1 MRKLAAYTVVRLAS
15 ALSWKPP
22 AHRVKELFPA
32 TADATA
38 RNADPNAVY
47 VVTGASGGIGSTIVE
62 QLHERTA
69 GTIYACCRDAT
80 KAPALDRVRPLQL
93 DMCDDASVEAL
104 PDAVGARVD
113 ALWNVGGVLHE
124 GDRGPERSLDA
135 VDREWL
141 LTSVDVNCAG
151 PILVTKALRK
161 ALNAGRRG
169 GANARPASVVANLSA
184 RVGSISDNG
193 LGASSAS
200 ETFSRLPRRHR
211 RVRAGGWY
219 SYRLSKAALNQATV
233 TCARELR
240 RQRTICVALH
250 PGTTDTGLS
259 KPFQAR
265 VAPEKLFPVE
275 FTASQLL
282 DIVDGL
288 EEDDSG
294 RFIDWAGADVEY

>member
-15 ALSWKPP
+15 ALSWKQP

-38 RNADPNAVY
+38 RNADPNAVF
-47 VVTGASGGIGSTIVE
+47 VVTGASGGIGATIVE

-141 LTSVDVNCAG
+141 LKSVDVNCAG

-193 LGASSAS
+193 L
-200 ETFSRLPRRHR
+200 
-211 RVRAGGWY
+211 GGWY

>member
-22 AHRVKELFPA
+22 ANRVKELFPA
-32 TADATA
+32 TADATS
-38 RNADPNAVY
+38 RNADPNAVF

-80 KAPALDRVRPLQL
+80 KAPALDRVRPVPL
-93 DMCDDASVEAL
+93 DVCDDASIAAL
-104 PDAVGARVD
+104 PDTVGARVD

-141 LTSVDVNCAG
+141 LKSVDVNCAG
-151 PILVTKALRK
+151 PILVTKTLRK

-184 RVGSISDNG
+184 RVGSIADNG
-193 LGASSAS
+193 L
-200 ETFSRLPRRHR
+200 
-211 RVRAGGWY
+211 GGWY

-233 TCARELR
+233 TCARELK

-288 EEDDSG
+288 EEADSG
-294 RFIDWAGADVEY
+294 RFIDWAGVDVEY

>member
-22 AHRVKELFPA
+22 PHRVRELFPA
-32 TADATA
+32 TADATS

-47 VVTGASGGIGSTIVE
+47 VVTGASGGIGSAVVE

-69 GTIYACCRDAT
+69 GTVYACCRDPS
-80 KAPALDRVRPLQL
+80 KVSSLDRVRPVPL
-93 DMCDDASVEAL
+93 DVRDDASIAAL
-104 PDAVGARVD
+104 PDTVGDRVD

-124 GDRGPERSLDA
+124 GDHSPERSLDA

-193 LGASSAS
+193 L
-200 ETFSRLPRRHR
+200 
-211 RVRAGGWY
+211 GGWY

-288 EEDDSG
+288 DVDDTG
-294 RFIDWAGADVEY
+294 RFIDWAGIDVEY

>member
-22 AHRVKELFPA
+22 ANRVRELFPA
-32 TADATA
+32 TADATS
-38 RNADPNAVY
+38 RNADPDAVF
-47 VVTGASGGIGSTIVE
+47 VVTGASGGIGATIVE
-62 QLHERTA
+62 QLHARTA
-69 GTIYACCRDAT
+69 GTVYACCRDPS
-80 KAPALDRVRPLQL
+80 KVSSLDRVRPVPL
-93 DMCDDASVEAL
+93 DVGDDASIAAL
-104 PDAVGARVD
+104 PDTVGDRVD

-124 GDRGPERSLDA
+124 GDRSPERSLDA

-141 LTSVDVNCAG
+141 LTSVNVNCAG
-151 PILVTKALRK
+151 PVLVTKALRK

-193 LGASSAS
+193 L
-200 ETFSRLPRRHR
+200 
-211 RVRAGGWY
+211 GGWY

-288 EEDDSG
+288 DVDDTG
-294 RFIDWAGADVEY
+294 RFIDWAGIDVEY

>member
-22 AHRVKELFPA
+22 PHRVRELFPA
-32 TADATA
+32 TADAA
-38 RNADPNAVY
+38 RRNADADAVF

-80 KAPALDRVRPLQL
+80 KAPALDRVRPVPL
-93 DMCDDASVEAL
+93 DVCDDASIAAL
-104 PDAVGARVD
+104 PDTVGARVD

-141 LTSVDVNCAG
+141 LKSVDVNCAG
-151 PILVTKALRK
+151 PILVTKTLRK

-184 RVGSISDNG
+184 RVGSIADNG
-193 LGASSAS
+193 L
-200 ETFSRLPRRHR
+200 
-211 RVRAGGWY
+211 GGWY

-233 TCARELR
+233 TCARELK

>member
-1 MRKLAAYTVVRLAS
+1 MRKLAAYTLVRLAS

-32 TADATA
+32 TADAAA
-38 RNADPNAVY
+38 RNADPDAVF

-69 GTIYACCRDAT
+69 GTVYACCRDPS
-80 KAPALDRVRPLQL
+80 KVSSLDRVRPVPL
-93 DMCDDASVEAL
+93 DVRDDASIAAL
-104 PDAVGARVD
+104 PAAVGDRVD

-124 GDRGPERSLDA
+124 GDHSPERSLDA

-169 GANARPASVVANLSA
+169 SSDRPASVVANLSA

-193 LGASSAS
+193 L
-200 ETFSRLPRRHR
+200 
-211 RVRAGGWY
+211 GGWY

-259 KPFQAR
+259 KPFQAH

-288 EEDDSG
+288 EVEDTG
-294 RFIDWAGADVEY
+294 RFIDWAGIDVEY

>member
-22 AHRVKELFPA
+22 ANRVKELFPA
-32 TADATA
+32 TADATS
-38 RNADPNAVY
+38 RNADPNAVF

-80 KAPALDRVRPLQL
+80 KAPALDRVRPVPL
-93 DMCDDASVEAL
+93 DVCDDASIAAL
-104 PDAVGARVD
+104 PDTVGARVD

-141 LTSVDVNCAG
+141 LKSVDVNCAG
-151 PILVTKALRK
+151 PILVTKTLRK

-184 RVGSISDNG
+184 RVGSIADNG
-193 LGASSAS
+193 L
-200 ETFSRLPRRHR
+200 
-211 RVRAGGWY
+211 GGWY

-240 RQRTICVALH
+240 RQRTICAALH

-288 EEDDSG
+288 EVEDTG
-294 RFIDWAGADVEY
+294 RFIDWAGIDVEY

>member
-22 AHRVKELFPA
+22 PHRVRELFPA

-38 RNADPNAVY
+38 RNADPNAVF

-69 GTIYACCRDAT
+69 GTIYACCRDPS
-80 KAPALDRVRPLQL
+80 KVSSLDRVRPIKL
-93 DMCDDASVEAL
+93 DVRDDASIAAL
-104 PDAVGARVD
+104 PDTVGDRVD

-124 GDRGPERSLDA
+124 GDHSPERSLDA

-169 GANARPASVVANLSA
+169 SSDRPASVVANLSA

-193 LGASSAS
+193 L
-200 ETFSRLPRRHR
+200 
-211 RVRAGGWY
+211 GGWY

-282 DIVDGL
+282 DIVAGL

-294 RFIDWAGADVEY
+294 RFIDWAGIDVEY

>member
-22 AHRVKELFPA
+22 PHRVRELFPA
-32 TADATA
+32 TADATS
-38 RNADPNAVY
+38 RNADPDAVF
-47 VVTGASGGIGSTIVE
+47 VVTGASGGIGATIVE

-69 GTIYACCRDAT
+69 GTVYACCRDPS
-80 KAPALDRVRPLQL
+80 KVSSLDRVRPVPL
-93 DMCDDASVEAL
+93 DVRDDASIAAL
-104 PDAVGARVD
+104 PDTVGDRVD

-193 LGASSAS
+193 LG
-200 ETFSRLPRRHR
+200 
-211 RVRAGGWY
+211 GWY

-288 EEDDSG
+288 EVEDTG
-294 RFIDWAGADVEY
+294 RFIDWAGIDVEY

>member
-1 MRKLAAYTVVRLAS
+1 M
-15 ALSWKPP
+15 
-22 AHRVKELFPA
+22 
-32 TADATA
+32 
-38 RNADPNAVY
+38 
-47 VVTGASGGIGSTIVE
+47 
-62 QLHERTA
+62 
-69 GTIYACCRDAT
+69 
-80 KAPALDRVRPLQL
+80 
-93 DMCDDASVEAL
+93 
-104 PDAVGARVD
+104 
-113 ALWNVGGVLHE
+113 
-124 GDRGPERSLDA
+124 
-135 VDREWL
+135 
-141 LTSVDVNCAG
+141 NCAG

-193 LGASSAS
+193 
-200 ETFSRLPRRHR
+200 
-211 RVRAGGWY
+211 RAAGTPTRTG
-219 SYRLSKAALNQATV
+219 LSKAALNQATV

-288 EEDDSG
+288 KRTTRGASSTG
-294 RFIDWAGADVEY
+294 RAADVEAVMY

>member
-1 MRKLAAYTVVRLAS
+1 MRKLAAYTLVRLAS

-22 AHRVKELFPA
+22 AHRVRELFPA

-38 RNADPNAVY
+38 RNADPNAVF
-47 VVTGASGGIGSTIVE
+47 VVTGASGGIGATIVE

-141 LTSVDVNCAG
+141 LKSVDVNCAG

-193 LGASSAS
+193 L
-200 ETFSRLPRRHR
+200 
-211 RVRAGGWY
+211 GGWY

-288 EEDDSG
+288 EEDDTG
-294 RFIDWAGADVEY
+294 RFIDWAGIDVEY

>member
-1 MRKLAAYTVVRLAS
+1 MRKLAAYTLVRLAS

-22 AHRVKELFPA
+22 AHRVRELFPA
-32 TADATA
+32 TADAAA

-141 LTSVDVNCAG
+141 LKSVDVNCAG
-151 PILVTKALRK
+151 LCGNKLV
-161 ALNAGRRG
+161 
-169 GANARPASVVANLSA
+169 
-184 RVGSISDNG
+184 I
-193 LGASSAS
+193 
-200 ETFSRLPRRHR
+200 
-211 RVRAGGWY
+211 
-219 SYRLSKAALNQATV
+219 
-233 TCARELR
+233 
-240 RQRTICVALH
+240 
-250 PGTTDTGLS
+250 
-259 KPFQAR
+259 
-265 VAPEKLFPVE
+265 
-275 FTASQLL
+275 
-282 DIVDGL
+282 
-288 EEDDSG
+288 
-294 RFIDWAGADVEY
+294 

>member
-22 AHRVKELFPA
+22 PHRVRELFPA
-32 TADATA
+32 TADAA
-38 RNADPNAVY
+38 RRNADADAVF

-141 LTSVDVNCAG
+141 LKSVDVNCAG

-193 LGASSAS
+193 L
-200 ETFSRLPRRHR
+200 
-211 RVRAGGWY
+211 GGWY

>member
-15 ALSWKPP
+15 ALSWKQP

-47 VVTGASGGIGSTIVE
+47 VVTGASGGIGAAVVE

-69 GTIYACCRDAT
+69 GTVYACCRDPS
-80 KAPALDRVRPLQL
+80 KVSSLDRVRPLQL

-141 LTSVDVNCAG
+141 LKSVDVNCAG

-193 LGASSAS
+193 L
-200 ETFSRLPRRHR
+200 
-211 RVRAGGWY
+211 GGWY

>member
-22 AHRVKELFPA
+22 ANRVRELFPA
-32 TADATA
+32 TADAAA
-38 RNADPNAVY
+38 RNADPDAVF

-69 GTIYACCRDAT
+69 GTVYACCRDPS
-80 KAPALDRVRPLQL
+80 KVSSLDRVRPVPL
-93 DMCDDASVEAL
+93 DVRDDASIAAL
-104 PDAVGARVD
+104 PAAVGDRVD

-124 GDRGPERSLDA
+124 GDHSPERSLDA

-169 GANARPASVVANLSA
+169 SSDRPASVVANLSA

-193 LGASSAS
+193 L
-200 ETFSRLPRRHR
+200 
-211 RVRAGGWY
+211 GGWY

-294 RFIDWAGADVEY
+294 RFIDWAGIDVEY

>member
-22 AHRVKELFPA
+22 ANRVKELFPA
-32 TADATA
+32 TADATS
-38 RNADPNAVY
+38 RNADPNAVF

-80 KAPALDRVRPLQL
+80 KAPALDRVRPVPL
-93 DMCDDASVEAL
+93 DVCDDASIAAL
-104 PDAVGARVD
+104 PDTVGARVD

-141 LTSVDVNCAG
+141 LKSVDVNCAG

-193 LGASSAS
+193 L
-200 ETFSRLPRRHR
+200 
-211 RVRAGGWY
+211 GGWY

>member
-22 AHRVKELFPA
+22 ANRVKELFPA
-32 TADATA
+32 TADATS
-38 RNADPNAVY
+38 RNADPNAVF

-141 LTSVDVNCAG
+141 LKSVDVNCAG

-169 GANARPASVVANLSA
+169 TANARPVSVVANLSA

>member
-69 GTIYACCRDAT
+69 GTVYACCRDPSQ
-80 KAPALDRVRPLQL
+80 APALDRVRPVPL
-93 DMCDDASVEAL
+93 DVRDDASVEAL

-141 LTSVDVNCAG
+141 LKSVDVNCAG
-151 PILVTKALRK
+151 PILVTKTLRK

-184 RVGSISDNG
+184 RVGSIADNG
-193 LGASSAS
+193 L
-200 ETFSRLPRRHR
+200 
-211 RVRAGGWY
+211 GGWY

-233 TCARELR
+233 TCARELK

-294 RFIDWAGADVEY
+294 RFIDWAGIDVEY

>member
-1 MRKLAAYTVVRLAS
+1 M
-15 ALSWKPP
+15 
-22 AHRVKELFPA
+22 H
-32 TADATA
+32 
-38 RNADPNAVY
+38 
-47 VVTGASGGIGSTIVE
+47 
-62 QLHERTA
+62 
-69 GTIYACCRDAT
+69 
-80 KAPALDRVRPLQL
+80 
-93 DMCDDASVEAL
+93 
-104 PDAVGARVD
+104 
-113 ALWNVGGVLHE
+113 
-124 GDRGPERSLDA
+124 RSLDA

-141 LTSVDVNCAG
+141 LTSVNVNCAG
-151 PILVTKALRK
+151 PVLVTKALRK

-169 GANARPASVVANLSA
+169 SSDRPASVVANLSA

-193 LGASSAS
+193 L
-200 ETFSRLPRRHR
+200 
-211 RVRAGGWY
+211 GGWY

>member
-22 AHRVKELFPA
+22 ANRVRELFPA
-32 TADATA
+32 TADATS
-38 RNADPNAVY
+38 RNADADAVF
-47 VVTGASGGIGSTIVE
+47 VVTGASGGIGATIVE

-69 GTIYACCRDAT
+69 GTVYACCRDPS
-80 KAPALDRVRPLQL
+80 KVSSLDRVRPVPL
-93 DMCDDASVEAL
+93 DVRDDASIAAL
-104 PDAVGARVD
+104 PDTVGARVD

-124 GDRGPERSLDA
+124 GDHSPERSLDA

-169 GANARPASVVANLSA
+169 SSDRPASVVANLSA

-193 LGASSAS
+193 L
-200 ETFSRLPRRHR
+200 
-211 RVRAGGWY
+211 GGWY

-288 EEDDSG
+288 EVEDTG
-294 RFIDWAGADVEY
+294 RFIDWAGIDVEY

>member
-22 AHRVKELFPA
+22 ANRVRELFPA

-80 KAPALDRVRPLQL
+80 KAPALDRVRPVPL
-93 DMCDDASVEAL
+93 DVCDDASIAAL
-104 PDAVGARVD
+104 PDTVGARVD

-141 LTSVDVNCAG
+141 LKSVDVNCAG
-151 PILVTKALRK
+151 PILVTKTLRK

-184 RVGSISDNG
+184 RVGSIADNG
-193 LGASSAS
+193 L
-200 ETFSRLPRRHR
+200 
-211 RVRAGGWY
+211 GGWY
-219 SYRLSKAALNQATV
+219 SYRLSKAALNQATG
-233 TCARELR
+233 TCARELK

-294 RFIDWAGADVEY
+294 RFIDWAGIDVEY

>member
-22 AHRVKELFPA
+22 ANRVKELFPA
-32 TADATA
+32 TADATS
-38 RNADPNAVY
+38 RNADPNAVF

-80 KAPALDRVRPLQL
+80 KAPALDRVRPVPL
-93 DMCDDASVEAL
+93 DVRDDASIAAL
-104 PDAVGARVD
+104 PAAVGDRVD

-141 LTSVDVNCAG
+141 LKSVDVNCAG

-169 GANARPASVVANLSA
+169 SSDRPASVVANLSA

-193 LGASSAS
+193 L
-200 ETFSRLPRRHR
+200 
-211 RVRAGGWY
+211 GGWY

-288 EEDDSG
+288 EEDDTG
-294 RFIDWAGADVEY
+294 RFIDWAGIDVEY

>member
-22 AHRVKELFPA
+22 AHRVRELFPA
-32 TADATA
+32 TADAA
-38 RNADPNAVY
+38 RRNADPNAVF

-69 GTIYACCRDAT
+69 GTVYACCRDPS
-80 KAPALDRVRPLQL
+80 KVSSLDRVRPIKL
-93 DMCDDASVEAL
+93 DVRDDASIAAL
-104 PDAVGARVD
+104 PDTVGDRVD

-151 PILVTKALRK
+151 PVLVTKALRK

-193 LGASSAS
+193 LG
-200 ETFSRLPRRHR
+200 
-211 RVRAGGWY
+211 
-219 SYRLSKAALNQATV
+219 
-233 TCARELR
+233 
-240 RQRTICVALH
+240 
-250 PGTTDTGLS
+250 GLS
-259 KPFQAR
+259 T
-265 VAPEKLFPVE
+265 V
-275 FTASQLL
+275 
-282 DIVDGL
+282 
-288 EEDDSG
+288 
-294 RFIDWAGADVEY
+294 

>member
-22 AHRVKELFPA
+22 ANRVRELFPA
-32 TADATA
+32 TADAA
-38 RNADPNAVY
+38 RRNADADAVF

-80 KAPALDRVRPLQL
+80 KAPALDRVRPVPL
-93 DMCDDASVEAL
+93 DVCDDASIAAL
-104 PDAVGARVD
+104 PDTVGARVD

-141 LTSVDVNCAG
+141 LKSVDVNCAG
-151 PILVTKALRK
+151 PILVTKTLRK

-184 RVGSISDNG
+184 RVGSIADNG
-193 LGASSAS
+193 L
-200 ETFSRLPRRHR
+200 
-211 RVRAGGWY
+211 GGWY

-233 TCARELR
+233 TCARELK

-294 RFIDWAGADVEY
+294 RFIDWAGIDVEY

>member
-22 AHRVKELFPA
+22 PHRVRELFPA
-32 TADATA
+32 TADAA
-38 RNADPNAVY
+38 RRNADADAVF

-80 KAPALDRVRPLQL
+80 KAPALDRVRPVPL
-93 DMCDDASVEAL
+93 DVCDDASIAAL
-104 PDAVGARVD
+104 PDTVGARVD

-141 LTSVDVNCAG
+141 LKSVDVNCAG

-193 LGASSAS
+193 L
-200 ETFSRLPRRHR
+200 
-211 RVRAGGWY
+211 GGWY

-294 RFIDWAGADVEY
+294 RFLDWAGVDVEY

>member
-22 AHRVKELFPA
+22 PHRVRELFPA
-32 TADATA
+32 TADATS
-38 RNADPNAVY
+38 RNADPDAVF

-69 GTIYACCRDAT
+69 GTVYACCRDPS
-80 KAPALDRVRPLQL
+80 KVSSLDRVRPVPL
-93 DMCDDASVEAL
+93 DVRDDASIAAL

-124 GDRGPERSLDA
+124 GDHSPERSLDA

-193 LGASSAS
+193 L
-200 ETFSRLPRRHR
+200 
-211 RVRAGGWY
+211 GGWY

-288 EEDDSG
+288 EVEDTG
-294 RFIDWAGADVEY
+294 RFIDWAGIDVEY

>member
-22 AHRVKELFPA
+22 AHRVRELFPA

-47 VVTGASGGIGSTIVE
+47 VVTGASGGIGATVVE

-69 GTIYACCRDAT
+69 GTIYACCRDPS
-80 KAPALDRVRPLQL
+80 KVSSLDRVRPVPL
-93 DMCDDASVEAL
+93 DVRDDASIAAL
-104 PDAVGARVD
+104 PDTVGDRVD

-141 LTSVDVNCAG
+141 LKSVDVNCAG

-193 LGASSAS
+193 L
-200 ETFSRLPRRHR
+200 
-211 RVRAGGWY
+211 GGWY

-288 EEDDSG
+288 EVEDTG
-294 RFIDWAGADVEY
+294 RFIDWAGIDVEY

>member
-22 AHRVKELFPA
+22 ANRVKELFPA
-32 TADATA
+32 TADATS
-38 RNADPNAVY
+38 RNADADAVF

-80 KAPALDRVRPLQL
+80 KAPALDRVRPVPL
-93 DMCDDASVEAL
+93 DVCDDASIAAL
-104 PDAVGARVD
+104 PDTVGARVD

-141 LTSVDVNCAG
+141 LKSVDVNCAG

-184 RVGSISDNG
+184 RVGSIADNG
-193 LGASSAS
+193 L
-200 ETFSRLPRRHR
+200 
-211 RVRAGGWY
+211 GGWY

-233 TCARELR
+233 TCARELK

-294 RFIDWAGADVEY
+294 RFIDWAGIDVEY

>member
-32 TADATA
+32 TADATS
-38 RNADPNAVY
+38 RNADADAVF

-80 KAPALDRVRPLQL
+80 QAPALDRVRPLQL

-141 LTSVDVNCAG
+141 LKSVDVNCAG

-193 LGASSAS
+193 L
-200 ETFSRLPRRHR
+200 
-211 RVRAGGWY
+211 GGWY

>member
-22 AHRVKELFPA
+22 ANRVKELFPA
-32 TADATA
+32 TADATS
-38 RNADPNAVY
+38 RNADPNAVF

-69 GTIYACCRDAT
+69 GTVYACCRDPS
-80 KAPALDRVRPLQL
+80 KVSALDRVRPVQL
-93 DMCDDASVEAL
+93 DVCDDASIEAL
-104 PDAVGARVD
+104 PAAVGDRVD

-141 LTSVDVNCAG
+141 LKSVDVNCAG
-151 PILVTKALRK
+151 PILVTKTLRK

-184 RVGSISDNG
+184 RVGSIADNG
-193 LGASSAS
+193 L
-200 ETFSRLPRRHR
+200 
-211 RVRAGGWY
+211 GGWY

-233 TCARELR
+233 TCARELK

-294 RFIDWAGADVEY
+294 RFIDWAGIDVEY